1 MFFGAR
7 HGKGPAD
14 GAVGRVKHAARRA
27 IKSRQVVI
35 KEAQDFYKFCV
46 SKFEKNDDGHFIQK
60 FFYVPSA
67 EIDRVSKEITAETS
81 KGSDSWYSVRSVGT
95 QLVLEVR
102 QVGCCCESCLMSD
115 GSTCPNQ
122 AYASQWMVYNLV
134 TGKPLMDNSF
144 KNKHWGRVDSNT
156 NSNANSN
163 ASKKCVSSCMKVPSP
178 PEKNN
183 APAHEIDVEVNHQW
197 KDILC
202 ILDSYPTYSEME
214 NYVFSLNPQ
223 HTSVTKCS
231 VQKYRRTQHRI
242 DTVAQQSMHTDA
254 PPNHVPVFTVGDGD
268 CFPQS
273 LSIAAFGD
281 DSRTYEMRVKIIL
294 FSVLHKDKL
303 LSHDYLSQGVF
314 NLRQDITLPKLYAMF
329 LGQNAAG
336 LSDNVVETVF
346 EREIM
351 SLTKERSYMGI
362 WQLFAGANVLGHPL
376 RSVFPLRGSDAFRR
390 DFNHICYPID
400 GRQKRKHPITIMWTP
415 TVENGPVHH
424 FVPLSPK

>member
-1 MFFGAR
+1 
-7 HGKGPAD
+7 
-14 GAVGRVKHAARRA
+14 
-27 IKSRQVVI
+27 
-35 KEAQDFYKFCV
+35 
-46 SKFEKNDDGHFIQK
+46 
-60 FFYVPSA
+60 
-67 EIDRVSKEITAETS
+67 
-81 KGSDSWYSVRSVGT
+81 
-95 QLVLEVR
+95 
-102 QVGCCCESCLMSD
+102 MSD

-122 AYASQWMVYNLV
+122 AYASQWLVYNLV

-144 KNKHWGRVDSNT
+144 KNKHWGRVGSNA

-163 ASKKCVSSCMKVPSP
+163 ASKKCVLSCMKVPS

-231 VQKYRRTQHRI
+231 VQKFRRTRHRI

-268 CFPQS
+268 CFPRS
-273 LSIAAFGD
+273 LSIATFGD

-314 NLRQDITLPKLYAMF
+314 NLRQDITLPELYAMF
-329 LGQNAAG
+329 SGRNAAG

-351 SLTKERSYMGI
+351 SLTKERS
-362 WQLFAGANVLGHPL
+362 LNLAV
-376 RSVFPLRGSDAFRR
+376 
-390 DFNHICYPID
+390 ICWCKCT
-400 GRQKRKHPITIMWTP
+400 GTSASKCLP
-415 TVENGPVHH
+415 TQR
-424 FVPLSPK
+424 